1 MALTPEMQRIVAEA
15 KARVAAQQ
23 AQKLG
28 GQRIPDTGPVAAQS
42 TSHASPIPVAQSHLA
57 NIPASVSSVASAVQ
71 EISEDKALS
80 LMDKALA
87 APIHVLPTT
96 FNEEQTEAITIAKQG
111 RSFCLIGAAGTGKT
125 TVTQKIIMDLQT
137 CGHVVPFASN
147 TDYLTAGAPAI
158 VILGYT
164 NKAVNNIRK
173 KLPPHIAKHC
183 LTFHK
188 VLQFKPEYFEV
199 PDAEGGMKNTMEF
212 VPTFHAQNK
221 LPHISVV
228 ISEESSMTGIDLWG
242 QLIAALPNPSQTQFV
257 MLGDLNQIPPV
268 FGPSILGFK
277 LLEYPIVELKQ
288 VYRQALQSPIIA
300 LATAIRTNNRL
311 SGSTE
316 DLTRLIVKLD
326 QPVTVDHGEEGVVSL
341 RPWKQRVE
349 WETAL
354 HQMKRFLPG
363 LIDSGQFDPDHDV
376 ILCPFNKSFG
386 TVELNRIIADHL
398 TKKRDELTY
407 EIRARFEVLYLAV
420 GDRVLHDRHDA
431 VITKIYET
439 PGYAG
444 KPVRKPS
451 KTMNRWGR
459 DKEQPSEE
467 STGRTAD
474 EMFAALES
482 MAFADED
489 SKNKAS
495 HTVEVYIPDLDRKE
509 VLNSAGAL
517 NKLLL
522 SYALTV
528 HKSQGSEWRRVF
540 ILLHNSHAKGTLLSR
555 ELLYTA
561 VTRAKKELHII
572 CEGDSKK
579 GQLIYKNSI
588 IKAAD
593 SPVIRGTTL
602 REKAEYFRG
611 KMGAYQE
618 MMADNE

>member
-1 MALTPEMQRIVAEA
+1 MALSPEMQRIVAEA

-23 AQKLG
+23 ATKADS
-28 GQRIPDTGPVAAQS
+28 GQRIPDSSPAFQAPVA
-42 TSHASPIPVAQSHLA
+42 PIAA
-57 NIPASVSSVASAVQ
+57 AVQ

-87 APIHVLPTT
+87 APVHVLPTS

-125 TVTQKIIMDLQT
+125 TVTQKIIMDLQS

-147 TDYLTAGAPAI
+147 TDYLTGGAPAI

-199 PDAEGGMKNTMEF
+199 PDAEGGMKTTMEF
-212 VPTFHAQNK
+212 VPTFHATNK

-242 QLIAALPNPSQTQFV
+242 QFIAALPNPSQTQFV

-311 SGSTE
+311 GGSTE

-363 LIDSGQFDPDHDV
+363 LIDSGQFDPEHDV

-407 EIRARFEVLYLAV
+407 EIRARFELLYLAV

-459 DKEQPSEE
+459 DKEQQEE
-467 STGRTAD
+467 VTGRTAD

-482 MAFADED
+482 MAMADED
-489 SKNKAS
+489 SKNKSS
-495 HTVEVYIPDLDRKE
+495 HTIEVYIPDLDRKE
-509 VLNSAGAL
+509 ILNTAGSI

-579 GQLIYKNSI
+579 GQMTYKNSI
-588 IKAAD
+588 VKAAD

-602 REKAEYFRG
+602 KEKAEYFRG

-618 MMADNE
+618 MMADSE